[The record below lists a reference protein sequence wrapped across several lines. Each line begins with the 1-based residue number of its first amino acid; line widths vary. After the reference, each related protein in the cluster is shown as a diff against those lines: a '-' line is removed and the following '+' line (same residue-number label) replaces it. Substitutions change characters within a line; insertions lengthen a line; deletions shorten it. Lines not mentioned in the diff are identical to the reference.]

1 MRLSWEEHLRRAA
14 FDSLVE
20 PTAAYETGSS
30 VWIDDASGTLSF
42 QTTLVQQTLRGY
54 LALGLDQPACSYC
67 LRRVHC

>member
-1 MRLSWEEHLRRAA
+1 
-14 FDSLVE
+14 
-20 PTAAYETGSS
+20 
-30 VWIDDASGTLSF
+30 LSF